1 MAYDISTMFI
11 WRFFAAGAVC
21 PTCMLKQKT
30 ENDIADGYL
39 NAAVMEDDERMIV
52 NKRGFC
58 ERHFNQLL
66 SGRNKLGLA
75 LQADTRVK
83 YLKAHIPDK
92 ITVKNAE
99 KCADKIA
106 DFTKT
111 CVVCDKV
118 EFNMARY
125 YKTVCALYGDDEK
138 FREEN
143 FKSVKG
149 FCLTCYARL
158 LKNAKYAKKHAQ
170 RFIDELSEKQA
181 AFLSEL
187 DDNLTEFSMCFD
199 HRSAHTPS
207 KDAAKS
213 LNLYKAAAF
222 GLEPVVPDRK

>member
-11 WRFFAAGAVC
+11 WRFFTSGAVC

-39 NAAVMEDDERMIV
+39 NAAVMEDDERLIV

-83 YLKAHIPDK
+83 YLKAHAVEK
-92 ITVKNAE
+92 TSAKNAE
-99 KCADKIA
+99 KRADKILEL
-106 DFTKT
+106 TKT

-118 EFNMARY
+118 EFNMSRY

-170 RFIDELSEKQA
+170 RFVDELVLKQTE
-181 AFLSEL
+181 FLNSL
-187 DDNLTEFSMCFD
+187 DDNLTEFTMCFD
-199 HRSAHTPS
+199 HRSARTPS
-207 KDAAKS
+207 SEAAKS
-213 LNLYKAAAF
+213 LNTFKAASF

>member
-1 MAYDISTMFI
+1 
-11 WRFFAAGAVC
+11 
-21 PTCMLKQKT
+21 
-30 ENDIADGYL
+30 
-39 NAAVMEDDERMIV
+39 
-52 NKRGFC
+52 
-58 ERHFNQLL
+58 
-66 SGRNKLGLA
+66 
-75 LQADTRVK
+75 
-83 YLKAHIPDK
+83 
-92 ITVKNAE
+92 
-99 KCADKIA
+99 
-106 DFTKT
+106 
-111 CVVCDKV
+111 
-118 EFNMARY
+118 MARY

-158 LKNAKYAKKHAQ
+158 LENAKYAKKHAQ
-170 RFIDELSEKQA
+170 KFIDELSEKQA